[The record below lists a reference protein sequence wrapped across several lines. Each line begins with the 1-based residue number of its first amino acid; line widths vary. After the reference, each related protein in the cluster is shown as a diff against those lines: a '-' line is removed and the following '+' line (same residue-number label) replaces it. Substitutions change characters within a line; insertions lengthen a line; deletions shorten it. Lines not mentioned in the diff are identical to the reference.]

1 MKKMKKITIFII
13 AALTTLSSFSQDKL
27 GHIDVQEILVVMP
40 EYKAA
45 ETEMQNFALDLEKT
59 SKAAPKINP
68 SFKAFSNSSS
78 LMIPPLAVLIIIE
91 FFFIVFNT
99 E

>member
-40 EYKAA
+40 EYK
-45 ETEMQNFALDLEKT
+45 
-59 SKAAPKINP
+59 
-68 SFKAFSNSSS
+68 
-78 LMIPPLAVLIIIE
+78 VC
-91 FFFIVFNT
+91 
-99 E
+99 